1 VEKHTCIVI
10 DMVRFSAKVQ
20 ILLHYCKYYASK
32 YLYCNNFVQIDKDKD
47 GISINQK
54 WNSTIQKNAQ
64 NIKECGFPVDVS
76 SIKLCQSGSSKFL

>member
-1 VEKHTCIVI
+1 MYDPSVNE
-10 DMVRFSAKVQ
+10 F
-20 ILLHYCKYYASK
+20 L
-32 YLYCNNFVQIDKDKD
+32 DKDKD

-76 SIKLCQSGSSKFL
+76 SIKLCQSGSSKFLSVHAFVHSICIQVL